1 MSENLHDRLVAAIL
15 DTDRTLA
22 NQLIDDWAS
31 SNGYLQAMI
40 EVVSPALNEIGLM
53 YAEKKEFSLAQAYV
67 AAKIAE
73 DTLEKI
79 PPNQTISSQK
89 AINAPVVIGNIEDDY
104 HPLGRKMVATF
115 LRAAS
120 WQVYDLGIDV
130 TAEEFV
136 DKAVDVKAHV
146 VGASAM
152 LYTTAMNI
160 KKLREEID
168 QRGLSRQLQLAVG
181 GAVFNLRPELVEEV
195 GGDGSADSAVD
206 APALFEKL
214 WYASLEERGA

>member
-214 WYASLEERGA
+214 WNASLEERGA